1 MTRKIFCFLA
11 LALLALS
18 TSRSYATILFNEIY
32 ANPVSTDDNREFLE
46 LISTTGGVEPM
57 TGLALLLID
66 ANGGSSGGIDE
77 AFNLNNYATGP
88 NGLLA
93 IGNDYDVATPG
104 PLAGPW
110 NAQWM
115 NPAQG
120 NQQTTLK
127 DPSGAS
133 PYTGLGVGDLSNN
146 AFVALLVSGYTG
158 TSGQDLDTNDDG
170 ILETTPW
177 ATIVDSISW
186 NEGTG
191 TALAGRTYGMPSL
204 SNTAFTPDSV
214 ARLRGNFTPNSAAA
228 WYGGDLATDLTYD
241 PIQNFN
247 LPLGA
252 TPTPTYANF
261 PVPEPSTMVLGA
273 LAGLALLVIR
283 RKR

>member
-1 MTRKIFCFLA
+1 MNRKTSCFFA
-11 LALLALS
+11 VALLALLV
-18 TSRSYATILFNEIY
+18 SRSNAAILFNEIY
-32 ANPVSTDDNREFLE
+32 ANPVGTDDNREFIE
-46 LISTTGGVEPM
+46 LISSTGGVEPM
-57 TGLALLLID
+57 TGLVLLLID
-66 ANGGSSGGIDE
+66 ANGNASGGIDE
-77 AFNLNNYATGP
+77 AFNLNNYATGA

-127 DPSGAS
+127 DPSGAT
-133 PYTGLGVGDLSNN
+133 PFTGLSVGDFSNN

-158 TSGQDLDTNDDG
+158 TNGQDLDTNDDG
-170 ILETTPW
+170 IFETTPW
-177 ATIVDSISW
+177 ATIVDSIAW

-191 TALAGRTYGMPSL
+191 TALAGRIYGMPSL
-204 SNTAFTPDSV
+204 SNTAFTPDS
-214 ARLRGNFTPNSAAA
+214 ASRLRGNFTPNSAAA
-228 WYGGDLATDLTYD
+228 WYGGDLLTDLTYD

-247 LPLGA
+247 LPVGA

-261 PVPEPSTMVLGA
+261 PVPEPSTLILGA
-273 LAGLALLVIR
+273 VGGLALVVIR

>member
-1 MTRKIFCFLA
+1 MTRKITCFLA
-11 LALLALS
+11 LALLALP
-18 TSRSYATILFNEIY
+18 TSRSYATILLNEIY
-32 ANPVSTDDNREFLE
+32 ANPVGTDDNREFIE
-46 LISTTGGVEPM
+46 FISTTGGVEPM
-57 TGLALLLID
+57 TGLVLLLID

-110 NAQWM
+110 NAQWT
-115 NPAQG
+115 NPSQG
-120 NQQTTLK
+120 NQQTVLK
-127 DPSGAS
+127 DPSGAT
-133 PYTGLGVGDLSNN
+133 PFTGLGTGDLSNN

-158 TSGQDLDTNDDG
+158 TNGQDLDTNDDG
-170 ILETTPW
+170 IFETTPW

-191 TALAGRTYGMPSL
+191 TALAGRTYGAPSV
-204 SNTAFTPDSV
+204 SNVAFTPDSV
-214 ARLRGNFTPNSAAA
+214 SRLPGNFTPNTAAA
-228 WYGGDLATDLTYD
+228 WFGGDLATDLTYD
-241 PIQNFN
+241 AVQNFA
-247 LPLGA
+247 LPAGA
-252 TPTPTYANF
+252 VPTPTYANV

-273 LAGLALLVIR
+273 LGALALLVIR